1 MRNITCILLL
11 LLSIVSCSKNDNE
24 IQQTP
29 TESMYYPSNTSA
41 SWETKS
47 LSSLGWNQ
55 NAVQPLKDYLNQ
67 KGTKSFMIIVNGRIV
82 MEEYFNGHTATA
94 TWEWNSAG
102 KTLVA
107 STVGIAQQENLLN
120 INNKVSDY
128 LGTEW
133 TSMPLNKEN
142 LITVKHLL
150 TMTAG
155 NDDTKQYVIKSNL
168 TYIADAGTRWAYSNI
183 FQKLTDVV
191 NKASNK
197 PFETYF
203 NEKLKSKIGMEGFWN
218 FGTIFTIYHSNTKSM
233 ARFGLL
239 ALNKGKWNNEQIIN
253 ESYFNESVSTSQSIN
268 PSYGYLWWLNGK
280 TSFMIP
286 NEQTVYQ
293 DFLVPNAPADM
304 YAAMGAKDQR
314 IYVIPSKKM
323 AVIRMGDAS
332 DPVNPNFAVSGFDNN
347 TEDLL
352 AEHLTTVQVF
362 NEELGARLALQILY
376 RIKYP
381 NTPHEITY
389 LGTNVLY
396 RDSTGD

>member
-1 MRNITCILLL
+1 MKIMRNITCILLL

-67 KGTKSFMIIVNGRIV
+67 KGTKSFMILVNGRIV

-280 TSFMIP
+280 TSLMIP
-286 NEQTVYQ
+286 NEQNVYQ
-293 DFLVPNAPADM
+293 GFLVPNAPADM

-332 DPVNPNFAVSGFDNN
+332 DPVNPNFAVSGFDN
-347 TEDLL
+347 
-352 AEHLTTVQVF
+352 
-362 NEELGARLALQILY
+362 ELWGKINAVI
-376 RIKYP
+376 
-381 NTPHEITY
+381 N
-389 LGTNVLY
+389 
-396 RDSTGD
+396 

>member
-67 KGTKSFMIIVNGRIV
+67 KGTKSFMILVNGRIV

-323 AVIRMGDAS
+323 VVIRMGDAS
-332 DPVNPNFAVSGFDNN
+332 DPVNPNFAVSGFDN
-347 TEDLL
+347 
-352 AEHLTTVQVF
+352 
-362 NEELGARLALQILY
+362 ELWGKINAVI
-376 RIKYP
+376 
-381 NTPHEITY
+381 N
-389 LGTNVLY
+389 
-396 RDSTGD
+396 